1 MVDTSFSGI
10 EIKMLAEKYGLK
22 YEYNVDDNSS
32 SIIIPDSIPVLD
44 NDRVFAICH
53 WNNNYYECMSQFQF
67 IFSSDSTEKNA
78 IKTTR
83 MDDVETLDE
92 IKTNLKN
99 FKSFLEMFG
108 SLRKVYNEK
117 IKLNK
122 LETDF

>member
-1 MVDTSFSGI
+1 M
-10 EIKMLAEKYGLK
+10 
-22 YEYNVDDNSS
+22 N
-32 SIIIPDSIPVLD
+32 
-44 NDRVFAICH
+44 
-53 WNNNYYECMSQFQF
+53 QFQF
-67 IFSSDSTEKNA
+67 IFSSDSTETNA

-108 SLRKVYNEK
+108 SLRKVYNER

-122 LETDF
+122 METDF

>member
-10 EIKMLAEKYGLK
+10 EIRMLAEKYGLEYK
-22 YEYNVDDNSS
+22 YNVDDNSS

-44 NDRVFAICH
+44 DDRVFAICH
-53 WNNNYYECMSQFQF
+53 WNNNHYECINQFQF
-67 IFSSDSTEKNA
+67 IFSSDSTETNA

-108 SLRKVYNEK
+108 SLRKVYNEQ

-122 LETDF
+122 METDF